1 MEEFMHFLQG
11 RMDVPKGFGWFHFL
25 WIGLVILACVF
36 IYIFRGKISRKGVN
50 IALLSFG
57 LVLIVFEIYKQL
69 VFSFNYNA
77 GGGTSSWHF
86 QWYAFPF
93 QFCSTPMYLMIFAG
107 ILRKGKVYDC
117 ILSYLSTFSL
127 FGGITVMVYT
137 EQVLTSMIGINIQT
151 MFWHSGLVVIAFLL
165 LATKSVKFKWTTVLK
180 ASYVFL
186 VMLALALIMNVIWH
200 FCSNLNDTFNMFYIS
215 PYFPCSLI
223 ILDQIYLKV
232 PYVVFLMTY
241 VIGFVLIAFII
252 MSIAIG
258 FDKLFE
264 FIRQKRLSQ
273 EERDIQKIFE
283 IVKSDL

>member
-1 MEEFMHFLQG
+1 MHFLQG